1 MQARQDFIVGLVIVV
16 ALGILLG
23 MLVATSG
30 WGEKR
35 YDLYLRAASA
45 EGLTGD
51 SRVILQ
57 GLEVGRVRS
66 ISPRVDSASQQVT
79 FLALLSM
86 RERFP
91 DGSQMRLPVGTRAE
105 IVQMSQISTGVDIHL
120 LFPDTVGR
128 LTQVLQAGDTINSAR
143 RGSALE
149 TITAVAGELS
159 NEVKQVL
166 QQTTRTLVKLQGTLA
181 NVDTTVDALLPDVRG
196 TVASVSSTMRRVDA
210 LLAEV
215 QENALPDSVTAALAS
230 SNRLIQRL
238 DSLTMDAGAIVA
250 ENRAAIATAVANLTE
265 TSRKLDYFVDQMSRR
280 PYRLMT
286 GVTPPP
292 PPPRDTATDTTRQP
306 SGPKP

>member
-292 PPPRDTATDTTRQP
+292 PPPRDTAADTTRQP